1 MKKIDIYQYI
11 RKFKTVKTVTK
22 FLISKVNPRLKSWVT
37 KRAKTKYNRFNGFG
51 KSEVTLTLFIGFLLL
66 ILNSCADKFDVGV
79 FDTVGRNTNI
89 GGDTLYVQLSPAW
102 EGFNKPQDIY
112 IGREP
117 FIYVAD
123 TDNDRIVMMN
133 LDGQILGTRTI
144 KKPIALAQDYELDLI
159 VCAQFDTV
167 VQGVTKTYSAVYS
180 IDLVAVNHRIEEA
193 PITKLLP
200 RESDLNFPQREYT
213 GVATFFNNIFY
224 VSRKGPNNTSIF
236 DPDNSILIFV
246 PKSFF
251 SQNEGDTLI
260 GRVSNIDPISSG
272 LVSANQ
278 ISSLTSFNFGIDFIA
293 TLTGNNSFKAQW
305 FHYLVTPIDERY
317 ISQFTPGEGAEFVIP
332 NKFEK
337 PEGSCIDNSGNI
349 FIADAGKD
357 SIYKFN
363 SFGDELQSFGGPD
376 IFDQPY
382 SLAFFDRTLYVL
394 DTGNNRILRFI
405 LSTDIR

>member
-1 MKKIDIYQYI
+1 MKKILLINLI
-11 RKFKTVKTVTK
+11 LITA
-22 FLISKVNPRLKSWVT
+22 FLI
-37 KRAKTKYNRFNGFG
+37 
-51 KSEVTLTLFIGFLLL
+51 
-66 ILNSCADKFDVGV
+66 SCADKFDIGI
-79 FDTVGRNTNI
+79 FDNVGRDTNI
-89 GGDTLYVQLSPAW
+89 GGDTVYVQLSPAW
-102 EGFNKPQDIY
+102 EGFNKPQDIFM
-112 IGREP
+112 GREP

-133 LDGQILGTRTI
+133 LDGQILGTKAI
-144 KKPIALAQDYELDLI
+144 KKPVAISQDYELDLI

-167 VQGVTKTYSAVYS
+167 VQGITKTYSAVYS
-180 IDLVAVNHRIEEA
+180 IDLVAANHRIEDA
-193 PITKLLP
+193 PIARLLP

-213 GVATFFNNIFY
+213 GVTTFFNNIFY
-224 VSRKGPNNTSIF
+224 VARKGPNNTSIF

-246 PKSFF
+246 PKSLVN
-251 SQNEGDTLI
+251 QGEGDTLV
-260 GRVSNIDPISSG
+260 GRVPNIDPISSG

-278 ISSLTSFNFGIDFIA
+278 ISSLTSLNSSIDFIA

-305 FHYLVTPIDERY
+305 FHYQVTAIDERY
-317 ISQFTPGEGAEFVIP
+317 VSQFSTSGGVDFVVP
-332 NKFEK
+332 NKFER

-363 SFGDELQSFGGPD
+363 PFGDELQSFGGGE
-376 IFDQPY
+376 IFSQPHAV
-382 SLAFFDRTLYVL
+382 AFFDQTLYVL